1 MKEGPDWK
9 GLRPKDLPSFSVCLG
24 AWQAAAPDELGSSEV
39 ENVKPSAPRVS
50 KKTSTM
56 AKEMEGLK
64 AMFEESGSEDE
75 DEEDD
80 VEEPPRGHAAASG
93 SHLPPGGRP
102 GGRKEKDLGKKTKGS
117 GEDLDVKKLLATS
130 LAQGQSPSELMPLMM
145 MSLLVQG
152 EKKKKKGRRDE
163 DDVLSLGGSSSDDS
177 VEGEGAKDTG
187 MKAVSTLHRLHR
199 RIKTHPK
206 EIYMLFEKDVVEE
219 LGVIPGQAW
228 TVRDYLKK
236 QPWGKFKGL
245 YRCAVMDAV
254 VYELMRSGQTEA
266 ATAQMVQNMKAKMQ
280 AVIQGGDWASAW
292 LLTGI
297 PDPLVKKEFAGTK
310 QEMAVVSGYLEAL
323 HKLRKKVKE
332 SGRAPELDEEEED
345 HGTKPGKK

>member
-1 MKEGPDWK
+1 V
-9 GLRPKDLPSFSVCLG
+9 SH
-24 AWQAAAPDELGSSEV
+24 DELGSSEV
-39 ENVKPSAPRVS
+39 EDKQPGKRPGP
-50 KKTSTM
+50 KKKSEM
-56 AKEMEGLK
+56 AKELAGLK
-64 AMFEESGSEDE
+64 AMFEDSDSEDDEEEEDE
-75 DEEDD
+75 DF
-80 VEEPPRGHAAASG
+80 PARTRAAASDG
-93 SHLPPGGRP
+93 HVPPGSRMSA
-102 GGRKEKDLGKKTKGS
+102 KGS
-117 GEDLDVKKLLATS
+117 KEPSKGAKEAAEDVNVKKLLAAS

-152 EKKKKKGRRDE
+152 EGKKKKARKE
-163 DDVLSLGGSSSDDS
+163 AKDDDYLSLGGSSSDDS
-177 VEGEGAKDTG
+177 GDDDSGRDSG
-187 MKAVSTLHRLHR
+187 MKAVSTLHKLHR
-199 RIKTHPK
+199 KIKTHPK
-206 EIYMLFEKDVVEE
+206 QVYQQFEKDVVEE

-254 VYELMRSGQTEA
+254 AYEMLRAGQVEA
-266 ATAQMVQNMKAKMQ
+266 GAAQLVQNMKAKMQ

-323 HKLRKKVKE
+323 RKLRKKVKE
-332 SGRAPELDEEEED
+332 SGRAPELDEEED
-345 HGTKPGKK
+345 DNGPKPGRK